1 MLHDRARRWE
11 PLRVDLWQGSFAYY
25 EEAIDNFEAVVA
37 SEVIEHLHAET
48 LCVSRTLHGEPMS
61 RQHSSKFGPIVL
73 GRYRPRIVV
82 VTTPNHDFN
91 VLFPPPEPGAPYN
104 KNHTLD
110 PTGRT
115 HRYFRDDD
123 HKVRSCI

>member
-1 MLHDRARRWE
+1 VRASC
-11 PLRVDLWQGSFAYY
+11 L
-25 EEAIDNFEAVVA
+25 
-37 SEVIEHLHAET
+37 
-48 LCVSRTLHGEPMS
+48 LCDTPRPISPR
-61 RQHSSKFGPIVL
+61 SSKFGPIVL

-82 VTTPNHDFN
+82 VTTPNYDFN
-91 VLFPPPEPGAPYN
+91 ALFPPPEKGAPPN

-123 HKVRSCI
+123 HKVRGRPELQSTCY